1 MTRINVGVHP
11 VELPSKL
18 LLAEHYEMIRIPNAI
33 VAMRV
38 NLSAPIPA
46 KFTLGRGHVRFFYNK
61 IKFLHYRYTAIQ
73 AECQWRGYLTTC
85 EDRTFRLIQEVY
97 PELYN
102 DYNPGPW
109 DREIII
115 DRIESKG
122 FTLI

>member
-11 VELPSKL
+11 SELPSKL

-33 VAMRV
+33 IAMRV
-38 NLSAPIPA
+38 NLSKPIPVD
-46 KFTLGRGHVRFFYNK
+46 FTLGPGHVRFFYNK
-61 IKFLHYRYTAIQ
+61 IKFLHHRYTEIQ
-73 AECQWRGYLTTC
+73 IECQCRDFIITH
-85 EDRTFRLIQEVY
+85 EDTSFKVVKEIY

-102 DYNPGPW
+102 DYTPGPL

-122 FTLI
+122 FTLL